1 MISLK
6 ALAAQLSLVLLE
18 PLNVL
23 FSFEVYRELVLG
35 FNKLH
40 QVLVELSIRNLH
52 SQSLQ
57 NIVFPLLSLLGI
69 LT

>member
-1 MISLK
+1 MISLE
-6 ALAAQLSLVLLE
+6 AFAAQLSLVLLE